1 MSHFNILGGGATSY
15 QEQHRPHSYYLK
27 LYLTKS
33 KNSPT
38 DSRNSVQQ
46 LPKVFTEWSKNNN
59 KRILK
64 AKNIPYFIK
73 DNFKING
80 GKLTPLWVQRKQDI
94 LKQAAQRHAQRTEKQ
109 IKTIQK
115 AWLKRN
121 RKQATAA
128 AKAALIGK
136 TAKHPTIKGDVIFTM
151 TGIKEAINQPHKYFI
166 EKNKAVVNVIELIE
180 KGEYIKCVL
189 DTKHTRDICHYIK
202 IAINGEPAYI
212 VIKQRGKQYS
222 FYTIVDKLKI

>member
-1 MSHFNILGGGATSY
+1 M
-15 QEQHRPHSYYLK
+15 
-27 LYLTKS
+27 
-33 KNSPT
+33 
-38 DSRNSVQQ
+38 QQ
-46 LPKVFTEWSKNNN
+46 LPKVFTEWSKDNN

-180 KGEYIKCVL
+180 KGEYIKCVRHKTYWRYL
-189 DTKHTRDICHYIK
+189 PLYKNC
-202 IAINGEPAYI
+202 N
-212 VIKQRGKQYS
+212 
-222 FYTIVDKLKI
+222 